1 MPTRQYLFNFA
12 FLYCESLNLI
22 SKLSHTILEHFL
34 ELDNN
39 MKKRILIVNSGGDC
53 PGMNAVIR
61 AIVKR
66 ANNDV
71 NWEVIGSI
79 NGFDGIL
86 KEPLELLLLDEKR
99 VRGIHFEGGTILTTN
114 NKRNPFNF
122 PVKQE
127 DGFIKNIDLSDKL
140 YYNIRVLNFDAVIH
154 IGGNESHKISY
165 KLFQKGI
172 NIVGVPKTI
181 NNDLSVAD
189 YTFGF
194 QTAVQVATEAV
205 DKLVTT
211 ANSHSRVLILEVMGR
226 DAGWIALQASIAGGA
241 DICLIPEIP
250 FTMDKIVEKLN
261 TRYSINKRGF
271 AIIVVAEG
279 AFLKGGSPE
288 INHRGIALKIA
299 EKLKNMDFEADIRET
314 ILGHLQRGGTPTAI
328 DRILATEL
336 GVKAFELVKEK
347 KFGTM
352 AIHHNTEVLSMP
364 LKEVINKYNKVNLS
378 HNLIKTAK
386 GVGISFG
393 D

>member
-1 MPTRQYLFNFA
+1 
-12 FLYCESLNLI
+12 
-22 SKLSHTILEHFL
+22 
-34 ELDNN
+34 

-66 ANNDV
+66 ADNDT

-127 DGFIKNIDLSDKL
+127 DGSIENVDLSDKL
-140 YYNIRVLNFDAVIH
+140 FYNIRVLNFDAIIH

-165 KLFQKGI
+165 KLFKKGM

-250 FTMDKIVEKLN
+250 FTMNKIVEKLN
-261 TRYSINKRGF
+261 TRYAINKRGF
-271 AIIVVAEG
+271 AIVVVAEG
-279 AFLKGGSPE
+279 AYLKGKSSE
-288 INHRGIALKIA
+288 INHRGIARKIA
-299 EKLKNMDFEADIRET
+299 NKLRNFNFEADIRET

>member
-1 MPTRQYLFNFA
+1 
-12 FLYCESLNLI
+12 
-22 SKLSHTILEHFL
+22 
-34 ELDNN
+34 

-66 ANNDV
+66 ATKETK
-71 NWEVIGSI
+71 WEIIGSI
-79 NGFDGIL
+79 NSFDGIL
-86 KEPLELLLLDEKR
+86 KEPLELLRLDEKQ

-114 NKRNPFNF
+114 NKRSPFNF
-122 PVKQE
+122 PVKQN
-127 DGFIKNIDLSDKL
+127 DGTLKNEDLSDKL
-140 YYNIRVLNFDAVIH
+140 LYYIKVLNFDAIIH

-165 KLFQKGI
+165 KLFQKGV

-226 DAGWIALQASIAGGA
+226 DAGWIALQSSIAGGA
-241 DICLIPEIP
+241 DICLIPEIA

-261 TRYSINKRGF
+261 SRYDSNKRGF

-279 AFLKGGSPE
+279 AYLKGETTNS
-288 INHRGIALKIA
+288 NHKGIARKIA
-299 EKLKNMDFEADIRET
+299 GKLKDLNFEADIRET
-314 ILGHLQRGGTPTAI
+314 ILGHLQRGGTPTAM

-347 KFGTM
+347 KFGTL
-352 AIHHNTEVLSMP
+352 AIHHNTEVSSIKLE
-364 LKEVINKYNKVNLS
+364 KVINKYNKVNLS

>member
-1 MPTRQYLFNFA
+1 
-12 FLYCESLNLI
+12 
-22 SKLSHTILEHFL
+22 
-34 ELDNN
+34 

-66 ANNDV
+66 ATHDT

-79 NGFDGIL
+79 NSFDGIL
-86 KEPLELLLLDEKR
+86 KEPLELLRLDEKQ
-99 VRGIHFEGGTILTTN
+99 VRGIHFQGGTILTTN
-114 NKRNPFNF
+114 NKKSPFNF

-127 DGFIKNIDLSDKL
+127 DGTIKNEDLSDKL
-140 YYNIRVLNFDAVIH
+140 KYNIRVLNFDAVIH
-154 IGGNESHKISY
+154 IGGNMSHKISY

-172 NIVGVPKTI
+172 NIVGIPKTI

-211 ANSHSRVLILEVMGR
+211 ANSHSRVIILEVMGR

-250 FTMDKIVEKLN
+250 FSMTKVVEKLN
-261 TRYSINKRGF
+261 TRYATNKRGF

-279 AFLKGGSPE
+279 AYLKGKTPK
-288 INHRGIALKIA
+288 IKKRGIARKIA
-299 EKLKNMDFEADIRET
+299 EKLKNMNFEADVRET

-352 AIHHNTEVLSMP
+352 AIHNNTEVSSMD